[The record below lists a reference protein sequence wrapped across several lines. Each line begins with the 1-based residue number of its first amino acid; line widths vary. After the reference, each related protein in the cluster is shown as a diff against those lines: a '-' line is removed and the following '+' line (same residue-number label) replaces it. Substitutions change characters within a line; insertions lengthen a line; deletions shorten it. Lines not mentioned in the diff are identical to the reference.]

1 MMLKIEPSNGLAIY
15 DQVVRQV
22 KFAIADGALREG
34 ELTPSVRELSKDL
47 AINPNTVARAYQQ
60 LQADN
65 VLEAVRGRGLIVKR
79 RAVQRCRK
87 QRQSL
92 IQERLSE
99 ALREAIASGLSETE
113 VRELIDQ
120 QFAAL
125 LQRQRDSKSRAA
137 DTETAGGDKSDHSST
152 GAEP

>member
-22 KFAIADGALREG
+22 KFAVADGTLREG

-65 VLEAVRGRGLIVKR
+65 VLEAVRGRGLIVKK
-79 RAVQRCRK
+79 RAAQRCRK
-87 QRQSL
+87 QRQAL
-92 IQERLSE
+92 IQERLAD
-99 ALREAIASGLSETE
+99 ALREAIASGLSESE
-113 VRELIDQ
+113 IRCLIDQ
-120 QFAAL
+120 SLREQ
-125 LQRQRDSKSRAA
+125 LQQQAPG
-137 DTETAGGDKSDHSST
+137 DTQANESSETST
-152 GAEP
+152 GAEQ